1 MWISIIL
8 SILFLAITTI
18 FFTAELRHFPMY
30 RSLSFFFLF
39 EGFYTLIDFIV
50 TELWPNFRVMGI
62 IHNIGCLILGTY
74 VMITLYKYKK
84 SKVKEINSAPEKET
98 NTDNLKKTT
107 NK

>member
-18 FFTAELRHFPMY
+18 FFTAELRQFPMY

-50 TELWPNFRVMGI
+50 TELWPNFKGMTD
-62 IHNIGCLILGTY
+62 IHNVGCLILGAY
-74 VMITLYKYKK
+74 VVLTLYKYKK
-84 SKVKEINSAPEKET
+84 NNSKEKISEKEIKA
-98 NTDNLKKTT
+98 LKKAE
-107 NK
+107 

>member
-18 FFTAELRHFPMY
+18 FFTAELRQFPMY

-50 TELWPNFRVMGI
+50 TELWPNFKGMAV
-62 IHNIGCLILGTY
+62 IHNVGCLILGTY
-74 VMITLYKYKK
+74 VAMTLYKYKK
-84 SKVKEINSAPEKET
+84 NNDKEKNSEKE
-98 NTDNLKKTT
+98 NKNAKKVE
-107 NK
+107 KIADK

>member
-1 MWISIIL
+1 MYISIIL

-18 FFTAELRHFPMY
+18 FFTAELRKFPMY

-50 TELWPNFRVMGI
+50 TEIWPNFRGMGV
-62 IHNIGCLILGTY
+62 IHNIGCLILGIY
-74 VMITLYKYKK
+74 VAITLYRYKK
-84 SKVKEINSAPEKET
+84 NETKEIEKT
-98 NTDNLKKTT
+98 P

>member
-18 FFTAELRHFPMY
+18 FFTTELRQFPMY

-50 TELWPNFRVMGI
+50 TEIWPNFRGMSA
-62 IHNIGCLILGTY
+62 IHNVGCIILGTY
-74 VMITLYKYKK
+74 VAITLYKYKK
-84 SKVKEINSAPEKET
+84 SKSNELNSKKENKNAKEAEKIA
-98 NTDNLKKTT
+98 DK
-107 NK
+107 